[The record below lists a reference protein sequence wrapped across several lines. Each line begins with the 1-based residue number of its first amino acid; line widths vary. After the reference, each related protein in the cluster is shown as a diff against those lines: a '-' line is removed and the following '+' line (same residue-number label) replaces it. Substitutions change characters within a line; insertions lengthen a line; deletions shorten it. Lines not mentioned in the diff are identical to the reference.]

1 MWKMNGRVLV
11 VLVFVI
17 VVSGSFVMLTSILT
31 PVVNAV
37 ASCAPP
43 VLAVAPELQ
52 SFSYVVT
59 IIGTTLPG
67 SASSVGAACSI
78 TSISIS
84 WGDGS
89 SATLSPKLNS
99 PSFSAS
105 HTYKSSGTYDIIV
118 HSFQSDGKVSTNM
131 MIESVQG

>member
-1 MWKMNGRVLV
+1 VWKMSERVLV

-31 PVVNAV
+31 PVVNAA

-43 VLAVAPELQ
+43 ALAVAPELQ

-67 SASSVGAACSI
+67 TAGSASTACSI

-89 SATLSPKLNS
+89 SATVFPKLNS

-105 HTYKSSGTYDIIV
+105 HTYKSNGTYDIIV
-118 HSFQSDGKVSTNM
+118 HSIQSDGKVSTNM

>member
-1 MWKMNGRVLV
+1 MNGRVLV
-11 VLVFVI
+11 ALTVI
-17 VVSGSFVMLTSILT
+17 LLIMMSGSFVMLGLI
-31 PVVNAV
+31 PAANAA

-43 VLAVAPELQ
+43 TLAFKPELQ

-67 SASSVGAACSI
+67 TPSTSGAACSI

-89 SATLSPKLNS
+89 SRTTMSN
-99 PSFSAS
+99 PSSTFSAS
-105 HTYKSSGTYDIIV
+105 HTYTAKGTYVIIV
-118 HSFQSDGKVSTNM
+118 HSLQSDGKVST
-131 MIESVQG
+131 MIETVSFNF